1 MALNKSAGYCERKL
15 FPNKMV
21 DGIKTLTNF
30 ESYSLPCKSKS
41 FVKILL
47 GGRNYVV
54 HYVVVFEGE
63 GGNNALLT

>member
-1 MALNKSAGYCERKL
+1 MALNKSAGYCEHKL
-15 FPNKMV
+15 FLNKMV

-30 ESYSLPCKSKS
+30 ERYTEPCTSKS
-41 FVKILL
+41 FIQILL
-47 GGRNYVV
+47 GGRHVV